1 MDITEEIKMNVL
13 VYDNDEQIGI
23 AAGNYMCGQVLAKP
37 NSVLG
42 LATGST
48 PLKPYDHMI
57 KLFENGAVDFSK
69 VTTFNLDE
77 YCNLD
82 VNDKNSYHTF
92 MHENLFDHINIPEE
106 NINFLDGNAE
116 DLEQECESYEKKI
129 KAAGGIDIQLLGIG
143 SNGHIAFN
151 EPSDSFQRW
160 SHVVEL
166 KESTIKDNSR
176 FFKTIEEVPTR
187 AVTMGI
193 GSIMQAKRILI
204 IALGE
209 NKADAIKQ
217 LIDGN
222 VTPQCPASV
231 LQFHTDVTLMIDK
244 GAASKINW
252 GLQ

>member
-1 MDITEEIKMNVL
+1 MNVL

-37 NSVLG
+37 DSVLG

-48 PLKPYDHMI
+48 PLKPYGHMI
-57 KLFENGAVDFSK
+57 KLFENGAVDFSQ

-77 YCNLD
+77 YCKLD
-82 VNDKNSYHTF
+82 VNDKNSYHSF
-92 MHENLFDHINIPEE
+92 MYDNLFNHINIPDK
-106 NINFLDGNAE
+106 NINFLNGNAD
-116 DLEQECESYEKKI
+116 DLEKECKEYEMRI
-129 KAAGGIDIQLLGIG
+129 KNAGGIDIQLLGIG

-160 SHVVEL
+160 SHVVKL
-166 KESTIKDNSR
+166 KESTINDNSR
-176 FFKTIEEVPTR
+176 FFNSIEEVPTH

-193 GSIMQAKRILI
+193 GSIMKAKRILI
-204 IALGE
+204 IATGE
-209 NKADAIKQ
+209 NKANAIKQ

-231 LQFHTDVTLMIDK
+231 LQFHTDVTLMLDK
-244 GAASKINW
+244 GAASKI
-252 GLQ
+252 

>member
-1 MDITEEIKMNVL
+1 MNVL
-13 VYDNDEQIGI
+13 IYESEEQIGI
-23 AAGNYMCGQVLAKP
+23 AAGNYMCGQVLQKP

-48 PLKPYDHMI
+48 PLKPYSQMI
-57 KLFENGAVDFSK
+57 ELYKKGVVDFSK

-77 YCNLD
+77 YVNLD
-82 VNDKNSYHTF
+82 VNDKNSYHSF

-116 DLEQECESYEKKI
+116 DPEEECRRYEEKI

-151 EPSDSFQRW
+151 EPADCFQRW
-160 SHVVEL
+160 SHVVTL
-166 KESTIKDNSR
+166 KESTVKDNSR
-176 FFKTIEEVPTR
+176 FFKSIDEVPTQ

-193 GSIMQAKRILI
+193 GSIMQAKKILI
-204 IALGE
+204 IAIGE
-209 NKADAIKQ
+209 NKAKAIKQ

-222 VTPQCPASV
+222 VTPMCPASV
-231 LQFHTDVTLMIDK
+231 LQFHTDVTLMLDK
-244 GAASKINW
+244 AAASLI
-252 GLQ
+252 

>member
-1 MDITEEIKMNVL
+1 MNVL

-37 NSVLG
+37 DSVLG

-48 PLKPYDHMI
+48 PLKPYGHMI
-57 KLFENGAVDFSK
+57 KLFENGAVDFSQ

-77 YCNLD
+77 YCKLD
-82 VNDKNSYHTF
+82 VNDKNSYHSF
-92 MHENLFDHINIPEE
+92 MYDNLFNHINIPDE
-106 NINFLDGNAE
+106 NINFLNGNAD
-116 DLEQECESYEKKI
+116 DLEKECKDYEMRI
-129 KAAGGIDIQLLGIG
+129 KNAGGIDIQLLGIG

-160 SHVVEL
+160 SHVVKL
-166 KESTIKDNSR
+166 KESTINDNSR
-176 FFKTIEEVPTR
+176 FFNSIEEVPTH

-193 GSIMQAKRILI
+193 GSIMKAKRILI
-204 IALGE
+204 IATGE
-209 NKADAIKQ
+209 NKANAIKQ

-231 LQFHTDVTLMIDK
+231 LQFHTDVTLMLDK
-244 GAASKINW
+244 GA
-252 GLQ
+252 

>member
-1 MDITEEIKMNVL
+1 MNVL
-13 VYDNDEQIGI
+13 VYDNEEQIGI
-23 AAGNYMCGQVLAKP
+23 AAGYYMCGQVLAKP

-48 PLKPYDHMI
+48 PLKPYSHMI
-57 KLFENGAVDFSK
+57 KLFKNGSVDFSK

-82 VNDKNSYHTF
+82 VNDVNSYHHF

-106 NINFLDGNAE
+106 NINFLNGNAE
-116 DLEQECESYEKKI
+116 DLEQECKDYEKKI
-129 KAAGGIDIQLLGIG
+129 KQAGGIDIQLLGIG

-160 SHVVEL
+160 SHVVAL

-176 FFKTIEEVPTR
+176 FFASIDEVRTH

-204 IALGE
+204 IAIGE
-209 NKADAIKQ
+209 NKAKAIKQ

-222 VTPQCPASV
+222 VTPECPASV
-231 LQFHTDVTLMIDK
+231 LQFHTDVTLMLDK
-244 GAASKINW
+244 GAASLI
-252 GLQ
+252 

>member
-1 MDITEEIKMNVL
+1 MNVL
-13 VYDNDEQIGI
+13 VFDSEEQIGI
-23 AAGNYMCGQVLAKP
+23 AAGYYMCGQVLQKP
-37 NSVLG
+37 DSVLG

-48 PLKPYDHMI
+48 PLKPYNHMI
-57 KLFENGAVDFSK
+57 KLYQDGAVDFSR

-77 YCNLD
+77 YCKLD
-82 VNDKNSYHTF
+82 VKDVNSYHSF
-92 MHENLFDHINIPEE
+92 MHTHLFDHINIPEE

-116 DLEQECESYEKKI
+116 DLEEECKQYEQRIKK
-129 KAAGGIDIQLLGIG
+129 AGGIDIQLLGIG

-151 EPSDSFQRW
+151 EPSDAFQRW
-160 SHVVEL
+160 SHVVAL

-176 FFKTIEEVPTR
+176 FFKSIDEVPTH

-204 IALGE
+204 IAIGE
-209 NKADAIKQ
+209 NKAKAIKQ

-231 LQFHTDVTLMIDK
+231 LQFHKDVTLMLDK
-244 GAASKINW
+244 GAAS
-252 GLQ
+252 LL

>member
-1 MDITEEIKMNVL
+1 MNVL
-13 VYDNDEQIGI
+13 VYDSEEQIGI

-37 NSVLG
+37 DSVLG

-48 PLKPYDHMI
+48 PLKPYSHMI
-57 KLFENGAVDFSK
+57 KLYENGAVDFSK

-77 YCNLD
+77 YCRLD
-82 VNDKNSYHTF
+82 VNDINSYHRF
-92 MHENLFDHINIPEE
+92 MQDNLFSHVNIPAE
-106 NINFLDGNAE
+106 NIHFLDGNAE
-116 DLEQECESYEKKI
+116 DLEKECIEYEKKI

-160 SHVVEL
+160 SHIVEL

-176 FFKTIEEVPTR
+176 FFSSVEDVPTR

-204 IALGE
+204 IAIGK
-209 NKADAIKQ
+209 NKAKAIKQ

-231 LQFHTDVTLMIDK
+231 LQFHTDVTLMLDK
-244 GAASKINW
+244 GAASLI
-252 GLQ
+252 

>member
-1 MDITEEIKMNVL
+1 MVIYRAKNYQDMSRKAANIISA
-13 VYDNDEQIGI
+13 QII
-23 AAGNYMCGQVLAKP
+23 MKP
-37 NSVLG
+37 NCVLG
-42 LATGST
+42 LATGSSPVGT
-48 PLKPYDHMI
+48 YKQLIEWYKKGD
-57 KLFENGAVDFSK
+57 LDFSK

-77 YCNLD
+77 YCKLD
-82 VNDKNSYHTF
+82 VNDKNSYHKF

-116 DLEQECESYEKKI
+116 DMDKECKEYEEKI
-129 KAAGGIDIQLLGIG
+129 KKAGGIDIQLLGIG

-151 EPSDSFQRW
+151 EPADSFQRW
-160 SHVVEL
+160 SHIVAL

-176 FFKTIEEVPTR
+176 FFNSIEEVPTH

-209 NKADAIKQ
+209 HKAKAVKQ
-217 LIDGN
+217 VIDGQ

-231 LQFHTDVTLMIDK
+231 LQFHKDVTLMLDK
-244 GAASKINW
+244 GAAS
-252 GLQ
+252 LL